1 MQSLALGLL
10 NYNYCPVHLDRLKVS
25 LEARWGPWLIRVLHI
40 RSMSQIVYLMN
51 IIITSAL
58 QHTINHH
65 ALTMCSKSKE
75 DQNLFYLNLK
85 RSWTPS
91 EKCLILGRGGISSR
105 ETQLGGPLVC
115 RVEHYNLTLI
125 VTRQDRYF
133 CLSPMSMT
141 LLRKGTAALMRSS
154 MGTGAMFSPPDVMM
168 SSTGPYS

>member
-1 MQSLALGLL
+1 MAYKGTPYKIYEPNCLSHEYHYHQRPTTHYQPSCIDNVFQKQGRPKSLLSQ
-10 NYNYCPVHLDRLKVS
+10 PQKKLDS
-25 LEARWGPWLIRVLHI
+25 LRKMPYI
-40 RSMSQIVYLMN
+40 
-51 IIITSAL
+51 
-58 QHTINHH
+58 
-65 ALTMCSKSKE
+65 
-75 DQNLFYLNLK
+75 
-85 RSWTPS
+85 
-91 EKCLILGRGGISSR
+91 GISSR